1 MVTIAMK
8 LEDIHCLEKIFD
20 QAKQH
25 IKKQR
30 HYFANKSQSSQKD
43 PDAWERLR
51 AGGEGDD
58 RG

>member
-1 MVTIAMK
+1 MLAVGFSYMTFI
-8 LEDIHCLEKIFD
+8 D